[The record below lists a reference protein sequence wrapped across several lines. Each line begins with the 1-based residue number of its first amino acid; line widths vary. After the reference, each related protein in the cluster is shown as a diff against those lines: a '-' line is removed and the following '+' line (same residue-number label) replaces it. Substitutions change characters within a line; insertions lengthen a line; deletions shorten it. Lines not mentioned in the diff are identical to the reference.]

1 MESLLPCVLLQEE
14 ILHYLEKTCEWI
26 RDSSLS
32 ASCKEV
38 VDSYLPVIL
47 DMIKGEMVGDWGRP
61 LKAATS
67 RAQKGKCA
75 CVHGFGFLLQLFFIG
90 PLAQSSCSAVGSC
103 L

>member
-1 MESLLPCVLLQEE
+1 MSLQEE

-47 DMIKGEMVGDWGRP
+47 DMIKGEMVGDWGGALSGP
-61 LKAATS
+61 E
-67 RAQKGKCA
+67 GEA
-75 CVHGFGFLLQLFFIG
+75 C
-90 PLAQSSCSAVGSC
+90 SCSWLWVSPAALHRASRVE
-103 L
+103 